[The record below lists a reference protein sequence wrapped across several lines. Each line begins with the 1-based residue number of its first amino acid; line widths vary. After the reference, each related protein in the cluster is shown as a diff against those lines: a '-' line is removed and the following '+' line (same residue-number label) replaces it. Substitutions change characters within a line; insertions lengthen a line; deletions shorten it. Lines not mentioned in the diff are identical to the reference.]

1 MATRYI
7 LPDVQQVGLIFKMA
21 ASIYVFGFL
30 FIQKKIIIAV
40 RFSFFFPSNFFFL

>member
-30 FIQKKIIIAV
+30 FIQKKIIKKKIKNGHSLH
-40 RFSFFFPSNFFFL
+40 FT